1 MADGRTAGSGARV
14 TGAGL
19 GGTYSPRVGC
29 VSGGAFG
36 VEGVTVSTACGLG
49 SGPLPPTTKI
59 TPTAT
64 ATRTAPATTN
74 PHLDRERPF
83 DRIPPRAITD
93 RSVPTPRQPGLDPL
107 AHAR

>member
-1 MADGRTAGSGARV
+1 MADGRTFGSGSGARV

-36 VEGVTVSTACGLG
+36 VEGVTVRTAWGLG
-49 SGPLPPTTKI
+49 SGSVPPTTKI

-74 PHLDRERPF
+74 PHLDRE
-83 DRIPPRAITD
+83 PPRAITD